1 MGRSRRHR
9 QHRPVAVA
17 VAESADLRHRVAI
30 AENNAEL
37 AERRLARVSLE
48 ESVAD
53 LERAVLNDPGWRRF
67 TTLTEQEFTDEGRRQ
82 LRAVCRLMSIANP
95 LIRRGLNLRS
105 AYVWASGVEIT
116 ARADGQDEDEQ
127 DVQAVVAAFLDD
139 EANQRAVTGPAARDR
154 LEHCLGTDGELWI
167 ACFTRPVSGHVQT
180 RVFLADEISE
190 VIHNPEDRSEPWY
203 YRRVWTEKVYNADG
217 SVTYAQR
224 ERLYPDIDYRPIG
237 RQKLRQLGGID
248 IAWDT
253 PTMHVNV
260 NRPEGWLR
268 GIPDAYAAVN
278 WARAYKEFLEQWA
291 TLMKA
296 LARFAW
302 RLTAKGSQRAQARA
316 RIAQAPGRDPA
327 TGDAQDVG
335 GTAITPMDAVLEA
348 IPKSG
353 ATIDAESGRPLAM
366 MVASA
371 LDMPVTMLLS
381 DPGQTGARAVAE
393 TLDQPTELAMGQRRD
408 LWGAV
413 YQRLIRY
420 AITEAVRAPKG
431 ALKGQVKRDQVTGR
445 EVLTLA
451 GETDDT
457 IDLAWPDLDET
468 ETGAVITAIKAAA
481 DTGTVPPEVIL
492 RLLLTALGVR
502 DVDGIMRKMVGED
515 GEFRWPTPPGA
526 GTGADAAALARGGG
540 DPAQA
545 GPGRMAPADEQPAV
559 DDPAGQR
566 QADMD
571 WGLFGGRRDNA
582 GDGDR
587 GEVGAEPV
595 DEEDDEDVDLGR
607 FQLQA
612 G

>member
-1 MGRSRRHR
+1 MGRSRSRHR
-9 QHRPVAVA
+9 RRSAAVA
-17 VAESADLRHRVAI
+17 VAESTDLRHQLAI

-37 AERRLARVSLE
+37 AERRLSRVGLE

-53 LERAVLNDPGWRRF
+53 LERALLNDPGWQRF
-67 TTLTEQEFTDEGRRQ
+67 TTLTEQEFTEEGKRQ
-82 LRAVCRLMSIANP
+82 MRAVCRLSSLVNP
-95 LIRRGLNLRS
+95 LVKRGLNLRS

-116 ARADGQDEDEQ
+116 ARAAGQEEDEQ
-127 DVQAVVAAFLDD
+127 DIQTVVAAFLDD

-154 LEHCLGTDGELWI
+154 LEHALGTDGELFI

-203 YRRVWTEKVYNADG
+203 YRRVWTEKVYGSDG
-217 SVTYAQR
+217 SITQIQR

-237 RQKLRQLGGID
+237 RQKLRRLGNVD

-253 PTMHVNV
+253 PTLHVNV

-316 RIAQAPGRDPA
+316 RIAQAPSRDPA
-327 TGDAQDVG
+327 TGEAQDVG
-335 GTAITPMDAVLEA
+335 ATAITPMDAVLEA

-371 LDMPVTMLLS
+371 LDVPVTMLLS

-408 LWGAV
+408 LWGEV
-413 YQRLIRY
+413 YQRLLRY
-420 AITEAVRAPKG
+420 VVTEAARAPKG
-431 ALKGQVKRDQVTGR
+431 PLKGQVKRDQVTGR
-445 EVLTLA
+445 EVLVLA

-468 ETGAVITAIKAAA
+468 ETGAVVNAIKVAA

-502 DVDGIMRKMVGED
+502 DVDGIMRDMVGED
-515 GEFRWPTPPGA
+515 GEFRWPTPPGGGVGGEA
-526 GTGADAAALARGGG
+526 VALARAGG
-540 DPAQA
+540 DPAQV
-545 GPGRMAPADEQPAV
+545 GPGQMAPGDAGADV
-559 DDPAGQR
+559 
-566 QADMD
+566 
-571 WGLFGGRRDNA
+571 
-582 GDGDR
+582 
-587 GEVGAEPV
+587 EVNT
-595 DEEDDEDVDLGR
+595 
-607 FQLQA
+607 
-612 G
+612 